1 MKVVNDKEKNRT
13 RQHDGWWLQ
22 TLRLLLMV
30 LLFSF
35 VSQVHAQESTTAYN
49 FLRLPVS
56 AHVAAVGGDNIT
68 LTDDDPAL
76 IFHNPA
82 LINGVSDKSI
92 NLNFMTYMEGAK
104 TASAAFMKGAGDR
117 GTWGVTAQY
126 MDYGTFKQTTADGQQ
141 LGTFSA
147 RDIAVG
153 GTFAYAQW
161 QWIWVSTIST
171 KTTISVSLR

>member
-1 MKVVNDKEKNRT
+1 MKVVNDKDKNVN

-22 TLRLLLMV
+22 TLQLLLMV
-30 LLFSF
+30 LLFSIPIC
-35 VSQVHAQESTTAYN
+35 QIHAQESTTAYN

-92 NLNFMTYMEGAK
+92 NLNFLSSK
-104 TASAAFMKGAGDR
+104 P
-117 GTWGVTAQY
+117 
-126 MDYGTFKQTTADGQQ
+126 
-141 LGTFSA
+141 
-147 RDIAVG
+147 
-153 GTFAYAQW
+153 
-161 QWIWVSTIST
+161 
-171 KTTISVSLR
+171 